1 MGKAQDMV
9 RGVMEEQGLSFSP
22 EVRMLDLVS
31 ETGELAKE
39 WLKGTGYGQREFTHT
54 PGLEEEVG
62 DCLFS
67 FWPCARPWGWMRT
80 GAGRGPGEIRPA
92 GPGDRQCGQRAVE
105 V

>member
-67 FWPCARPWGWMRT
+67 LLALCEALGMDADGALAAALEKYARRARET
-80 GAGRGPGEIRPA
+80 GSVGSGR
-92 GPGDRQCGQRAVE
+92 
-105 V
+105 